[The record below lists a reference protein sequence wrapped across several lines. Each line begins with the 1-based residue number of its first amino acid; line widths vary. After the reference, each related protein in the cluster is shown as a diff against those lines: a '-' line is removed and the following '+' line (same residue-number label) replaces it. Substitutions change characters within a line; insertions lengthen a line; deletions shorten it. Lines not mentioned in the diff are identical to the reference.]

1 MKKKKTESLIVHD
14 ILRKQVSYHFS
25 LTKIQKLQNFKK
37 KKKKKRLFPV
47 PTNMPK
53 IGQYG
58 RYLNRYEIVVFQY
71 QCTYQNDKYQLCV
84 PEVRLL
90 GLTSLGLTTY
100 L

>member
-1 MKKKKTESLIVHD
+1 
-14 ILRKQVSYHFS
+14 
-25 LTKIQKLQNFKK
+25 
-37 KKKKKRLFPV
+37 
-47 PTNMPK
+47 MPK

-71 QCTYQNDKYQLCV
+71 QRTYQNDKYQLCV

-90 GLTSLGLTTY
+90 GLTLLGLTTY